1 MGTVATLAI
10 PAEEFALWETL
21 EAVPEASFE
30 CERIVESGE
39 TVMPLLWARASDGD
53 ALERAL
59 YADSSAKDVSLLSA
73 FDDEWLYRMEWVDH
87 IQLITHMLT
96 NSHATILSAVT
107 NDGRWVV
114 RILFPDHDSLSM
126 TNEFCHDHGLTF
138 DLLSIVKMEG
148 EPSGRYGL
156 TGAQYDAIVTAHE
169 HGYFSVP
176 RRSSLKEIAAER
188 NISHQAFS
196 ERLRRG
202 LEALIEETLAVGQSS
217 EKIPATR
224 R

>member
-21 EAVPEASFE
+21 DAVPDASFE

-39 TVMPLLWARASDGD
+39 NVMPLLWARAPDGD

-59 YADSSAKDVSLLSA
+59 LADSSANDVSLLSA

-107 NDGRWVV
+107 EDSRWVV
-114 RILFPDHDSLSM
+114 RILFPDHDSLA
-126 TNEFCHDHGLTF
+126 TANEFCHDHGLTF

-148 EPSGRYGL
+148 DPSARYGL

-169 HGYFSVP
+169 HGYFAVP
-176 RRSSLKEIAAER
+176 RRCSLKEIAREEG
-188 NISHQAFS
+188 ISHQAFS

-202 LEALIEETLAVGQSS
+202 LEALVEETLVVGQSS
-217 EKIPATR
+217 EVAPTAR

>member
-39 TVMPLLWARASDGD
+39 SVMPLLWARAPDGEE
-53 ALERAL
+53 LERAL
-59 YADSSAKDVSLLSA
+59 HADPSARDVSLLSE
-73 FDDEWLYRMEWVDH
+73 FDDESLYRMAWVDH

-107 NDGRWVV
+107 DDSRWVV
-114 RILFPDHDSLSM
+114 RILFPDHDSLAT
-126 TNEFCHDHGLTF
+126 TNEFCRDHGLTF
-138 DLLSIVKMEG
+138 DLLSIVRMEG
-148 EPSGRYGL
+148 EPSARYGL
-156 TGAQYDAIVTAHE
+156 TPAQYTAIVTAHE
-169 HGYFSVP
+169 RGYFDVP
-176 RRSSLKEIAAER
+176 RGCSLKEIAAEAG
-188 NISHQAFS
+188 ISHQAFS

-202 LEALIEETLAVGQSS
+202 LEALIQETLAVGRTA
-217 EKIPATR
+217 EKVPAR